1 VSSAYEVLSDTEKRR
16 IYDNYGEEGLKGGGF
31 SATSA
36 EDIFAHFF
44 GGFGGRR
51 QPSGPRRAENLPFNL
66 KVTLKDLYNGKTT
79 KLKISR
85 NVICE
90 GCKGRGTTKE
100 GTDTRCDSCKG
111 RGIKVTQR
119 QIGPGMIQQ
128 FQTHCSSCNGTGEVI
143 DPKFRC
149 SGCKGKKL
157 VEKKEVIEVNI
168 DKGMK
173 DGEKIVFYEMGE
185 QSPGSLPGDL
195 IVIVNED
202 KDKGCGFVRRGNDL
216 IYEKEL
222 SLSEALTGYEF
233 LINHLDGRTLIV
245 RSGPTEIIKPGDFRS
260 IDGEGMPVYK
270 APYEKGKLLI
280 KFDIKFPKPE
290 EISLQNRKALEKLLP
305 PKPTLP
311 KTLPADSEEVSTREF
326 QAMDFEHTDQHQ
338 QDDDDDSQRTTQCV
352 QQ

>member
-1 VSSAYEVLSDTEKRR
+1 VSSAYEVLSDSEKRE
-16 IYDNYGEEGLKGGGF
+16 IYNKWGEEGLKGGGF

-44 GGFGGRR
+44 GNSFGGNRR
-51 QPSGPRRAENLPFNL
+51 QTGPRRAENLPFNL
-66 KVTLKDLYNGKTT
+66 KVTLKDLYNGATR

-111 RGIKVTQR
+111 RGVKVTQR
-119 QIGPGMIQQ
+119 QLGPGMIQQ
-128 FQTHCSSCNGTGEVI
+128 FQTHCSACNGSGEVI
-143 DPKFRC
+143 DAKLRC
-149 SGCKGKKL
+149 PGCRGKKL
-157 VEKKEVIEVNI
+157 VEKKELIEVNI

-173 DGEKIVFYEMGE
+173 DGEKIIFYEMGE

-195 IVIVNED
+195 IVIINEE
-202 KDKGCGFVRRGNDL
+202 KGSGFVRRGNDL

-233 LINHLDGRTLIV
+233 LITHLDGRVLIV
-245 RSGPTEIIKPGDFRS
+245 RSGPSEIIKPADFRS
-260 IDGEGMPVYK
+260 IEGEGMPVHK

-280 KFDIKFPKPE
+280 KFDVKFPRPE
-290 EISLQNRKALEKLLP
+290 EISLQNRKSLEKLLP
-305 PKPTLP
+305 PKPKLP
-311 KTLPADSEEVSTREF
+311 KNLPADSEEVSTREF
-326 QAMDFEHTDQHQ
+326 QAMDFEHTDH
-338 QDDDDDSQRTTQCV
+338 QDDDDESSHRGGSTQCV